1 MAIVLRWT
9 DINTLNDWSR
19 FRDACCDACKKN
31 SKNRIAGWDT
41 EAALF
46 NRVLSVLP
54 EDLRLKLFEINIKP
68 KISESSARMKI
79 LSDIRNDDN
88 KDFAMHILKQMD
100 DDQIPGQEKTQRLL
114 DLIYQSLHSRKGP
127 SFLVPR
133 WNITHFINNKADWS
147 NYRKEVAEV
156 VRENKT
162 KHVDCW
168 TTEEGRIKQV
178 LTAFPKDVLVLTFNR
193 YSDEYPELAMNAEK
207 ILHDL
212 RAGQV
217 QELAA
222 HFAGLGL
229 ANRRLIIDRSDHMEA
244 TEIFLELVNRFVICE
259 GAFLRPL
266 PPLNTGTS
274 LQDWRKYKEDVIKI
288 CSDNKKFGFEEWQ
301 TDEGCLN
308 QLLAS
313 LPLPVRE
320 KVFDLF
326 VKNTASST
334 EKSEILEDIR
344 KNSFKKL
351 SSFIARLK
359 LTDILGD
366 RSDAESAQF
375 LHWQMQLIFRAAG
388 AVKEWLLP
396 TCTFKMTLEAWNKL
410 KQDAIL
416 VYREN
421 RANRV
426 TGSLWEREDE
436 VIGHLIDAFHSR
448 VLCSVPRDVL
458 LNIVDKY
465 VEMKKLQLS
474 LSAGPEKV
482 ALLRAVTETERFRA
496 AIQDGAVHLHKR
508 FSSYIT
514 VLDVHSKKA
523 ILGLR
528 EDDDEVPGLESH
540 FNFVLELL
548 HRAQYEWI
556 QLHVRGIGNADD
568 DEKLRSIF
576 QKYALIH
583 AQVGSRPGEIR
594 LVKLMY
600 PLLLYGY

>member
-1 MAIVLRWT
+1 MTLFDDTYKEWVKSTAKPRIPPPILRGN
-9 DINTLNDWSR
+9 IFKLGSAEVELSR
-19 FRDACCDACKKN
+19 KPNSSAHHQLDSKTSDSKRPDPRRPEVSSPNAVNKKN
-31 SKNRIAGWDT
+31 AHPSIDRIQSNRPYTQLSSPAFPTPDSSDFAPDASDIAST
-41 EAALF
+41 YPTYA
-46 NRVLSVLP
+46 
-54 EDLRLKLFEINIKP
+54 
-68 KISESSARMKI
+68 SSA
-79 LSDIRNDDN
+79 L
-88 KDFAMHILKQMD
+88 
-100 DDQIPGQEKTQRLL
+100 QENSQELVCASPTYVREPSPPATWASPTYS
-114 DLIYQSLHSRKGP
+114 YQSPPYVQPLLEFVDETAPP
-127 SFLVPR
+127 SPTYAPR
-133 WNITHFINNKADWS
+133 SVYLAQKADWS

-156 VRENKT
+156 VRDYKT

-168 TTEEGRIKQV
+168 TTEEGRIKQL

-308 QLLAS
+308 QLLTS

-396 TCTFKMTLEAWNKL
+396 KFTFKMTL
-410 KQDAIL
+410 
-416 VYREN
+416 
-421 RANRV
+421 
-426 TGSLWEREDE
+426 
-436 VIGHLIDAFHSR
+436 
-448 VLCSVPRDVL
+448 
-458 LNIVDKY
+458 
-465 VEMKKLQLS
+465 
-474 LSAGPEKV
+474 
-482 ALLRAVTETERFRA
+482 
-496 AIQDGAVHLHKR
+496 
-508 FSSYIT
+508 
-514 VLDVHSKKA
+514 
-523 ILGLR
+523 
-528 EDDDEVPGLESH
+528 
-540 FNFVLELL
+540 
-548 HRAQYEWI
+548 
-556 QLHVRGIGNADD
+556 
-568 DEKLRSIF
+568 
-576 QKYALIH
+576 
-583 AQVGSRPGEIR
+583 
-594 LVKLMY
+594 
-600 PLLLYGY
+600 